1 MLSRR
6 STTVNEHEASLDSLT
21 ALRAMVDPSR
31 VRILGLLLTRPMAV
45 EELVASLDMPAP
57 SVSHHIRLLL
67 EAGLIRQHAEPHRVL
82 YSAGVDRLQE
92 MARSLTPMGT
102 SVGGID
108 TTVDGKCD
116 IANAYDVKVLRDFF
130 RDGRLVAIPAQEKK
144 KDVVLRYL
152 VNRCFPEDRGYT
164 EREVNELLSAY
175 HEDVA
180 SLRRFMIVGGLL
192 TRDAGVYRRAQEGP
206 RGRSLL

>member
-1 MLSRR
+1 M
-6 STTVNEHEASLDSLT
+6 NEHEASLDSLT

-31 VRILGLLLTRPMAV
+31 VRILGQLLARPMAV

-67 EAGLIRQHAEPHRVL
+67 EAGLIRQHAEPQRVL

-92 MARSLTPMGT
+92 MARSLAPTGS

-108 TTVDGKCD
+108 NPLDGKCD
-116 IANAYDVKVLRDFF
+116 IVNEYDVKVLRAFF
-130 RDGRLVAIPAQEKK
+130 RDGHLVAIPAQEKK
-144 KDVVLRYL
+144 KDVILRYL
-152 VNRCFPEDRGYT
+152 VNRCFPEDRDYT

-180 SLRRFMIVGGLL
+180 SLRRYMIVGGLL
-192 TRDAGVYRRAQEGP
+192 TRDAGVYRRTQESSRGP
-206 RGRSLL
+206 SLL

>member
-1 MLSRR
+1 M
-6 STTVNEHEASLDSLT
+6 NEHEASLDSLT

-31 VRILGLLLTRPMAV
+31 VRILGLLLARPMAV

-67 EAGLIRQHAEPHRVL
+67 EAGLIRQHAEPQRVL

-92 MARSLTPMGT
+92 MARSLAPTGS

-108 TTVDGKCD
+108 NPLDGKCD
-116 IANAYDVKVLRDFF
+116 IVNEYDVKVLRAFF
-130 RDGRLVAIPAQEKK
+130 RDGHLVAIPAQEKK
-144 KDVVLRYL
+144 KDVILRYL
-152 VNRCFPEDRGYT
+152 VNRCFPEDRDYT

-180 SLRRFMIVGGLL
+180 SLRRYMIVGGLL
-192 TRDAGVYRRAQEGP
+192 TRDAGVYRRTQESSRGP
-206 RGRSLL
+206 SLL